1 MGSMWGRAPNPGSR
15 YSCPCSLFAFVVLA
29 SEGPKYFGK
38 IVTVLINVGAPSA
51 GLQPNGTEN
60 RSFAGVCLGYMLMP
74 FVSKAVFGERPSKAR
89 SLDFMGYDS
98 QAWHAWKF
106 T

>member
-1 MGSMWGRAPNPGSR
+1 MKHKLTGSGGSCFLQAP
-15 YSCPCSLFAFVVLA
+15 
-29 SEGPKYFGK
+29 
-38 IVTVLINVGAPSA
+38 IIVGAPSA
-51 GLQPNGTEN
+51 RLQPNGTEN